1 MAQIL
6 MSKENPTGWKLE
18 DLLRQIQRELELKN
32 MKLVCSDQEVL
43 QCAVILNRMI
53 GDNLEKARGMQREI
67 MESFAEASK
76 LPEDPLKPR
85 FEVGTHLQDCINLL
99 RSVRDDSH
107 AYHFV
112 KGDPLVT
119 EALEAHCKRQG
130 LVAPKMTR
138 LVLTDRG
145 VDFLA
150 WYEQEFPKCST

>member
-18 DLLRQIQRELELKN
+18 DLLQQIQRELELKN
-32 MKLVCSDQEVL
+32 MKLVGSDQEVL

-53 GDNLEKARGMQREI
+53 GDNLEKARDMQLEI

-85 FEVGTHLQDCINLL
+85 FEVGAHLQDCIELL
-99 RSVRDDSH
+99 RSVRDRRLPSI
-107 AYHFV
+107 A
-112 KGDPLVT
+112 T
-119 EALEAHCKRQG
+119 EEQLKLLEGHCLRQG
-130 LVAPKMTR
+130 LLAKNKTKPT
-138 LVLTDRG
+138 LTYRG

>member
-18 DLLRQIQRELELKN
+18 DLLQQIQRELELKN
-32 MKLVCSDQEVL
+32 MKLVGSDQEVL

-53 GDNLEKARGMQREI
+53 GDNLEKARGMQLEI
-67 MESFAEASK
+67 MESFAKASK

-85 FEVGTHLQDCINLL
+85 FEVGAHLQQIIDLL
-99 RSVRDDSH
+99 ISVKNGGYTAAVLGSL
-107 AYHFV
+107 AQ
-112 KGDPLVT
+112 T
-119 EALEAHCKRQG
+119 LEIHCFRQG
-130 LVAPKMTR
+130 LIGTTR
-138 LVLTDRG
+138 ADGVHLTDRG

>member
-18 DLLRQIQRELELKN
+18 DLLQQIQRELELKN
-32 MKLVCSDQEVL
+32 MKLVGSDQEVL

-53 GDNLEKARGMQREI
+53 GDNLEKARGLQLEI

-85 FEVGTHLQDCINLL
+85 FEVGKYLQECIDLL
-99 RSVRDDSH
+99 WSTKDGSYLS
-107 AYHFV
+107 AEPGSTSY
-112 KGDPLVT
+112 
-119 EALEAHCKRQG
+119 ELEVHCFRQG
-130 LVAPKMTR
+130 LLGTTR
-138 LVLTDRG
+138 ADGFYLTERG